1 MLIHLLANT
10 AIYQAPIF
18 CASINN
24 LPKKEPKMPKIKK
37 KQQSSSSESD
47 SGPED
52 RNQPASKK
60 AKQTPTSAAG
70 KTDGRSEEN
79 TWTLEKLR
87 LVTINEFRGRKMV
100 DIREHYEKDGK
111 TLPGRK
117 GISLSITQWKK
128 LIDQAGEI
136 TKALES

>member
-1 MLIHLLANT
+1 
-10 AIYQAPIF
+10 
-18 CASINN
+18 
-24 LPKKEPKMPKIKK
+24 MPKIKK

-52 RNQPASKK
+52 VSSYSYHKLRCQNKSTYILLQRNQPASKK
-60 AKQTPTSAAG
+60 AKNTPASSAG
-70 KTDGRSEEN
+70 KVDGRSKEN

-111 TLPGRK
+111 VLPGKK
-117 GISLSITQWKK
+117 GISLSIQQWKK
-128 LIDQAGEI
+128 LIEQADEI
-136 TKALES
+136 TEAVES

>member
-1 MLIHLLANT
+1 
-10 AIYQAPIF
+10 
-18 CASINN
+18 
-24 LPKKEPKMPKIKK
+24 MPKIKK
-37 KQQSSSSESD
+37 KQQSSTSESD

-60 AKQTPTSAAG
+60 AKQTPASSAG

-117 GISLSITQWKK
+117 GISLSISQWKK

-136 TKALES
+136 TSALES